1 MLTKCLNLDIS
12 IWIIAVTILLCDY
25 WFRMSATLDNKYD
38 GVWSKFNSKHGN
50 AIGHMVF
57 CVDFDHLKSPFQ
69 VEKVF
74 GLLVGKFNDRSSSD
88 LIIEC
93 QNEKFYVHQMIL
105 KFHSE
110 YFKSILRNES
120 AHNAIMIYKSW
131 INSDFKKTNYIWKY
145 IFFLSYLNRSFSST
159 FRKKGYKIAD
169 WWYFTKINVNLKK
182 HTNES
187 EIVIPKCDQWHKC
200 H

>member
-1 MLTKCLNLDIS
+1 MLTKCLNLEIS
-12 IWIIAVTILLCDY
+12 IWIIAVTILLWDY

-93 QNEKFYVHQMIL
+93 QNEKFYVRQMIL
-105 KFHSE
+105 KF
-110 YFKSILRNES
+110 
-120 AHNAIMIYKSW
+120 
-131 INSDFKKTNYIWKY
+131 NS
-145 IFFLSYLNRSFSST
+145 
-159 FRKKGYKIAD
+159 
-169 WWYFTKINVNLKK
+169 
-182 HTNES
+182 
-187 EIVIPKCDQWHKC
+187 
-200 H
+200 